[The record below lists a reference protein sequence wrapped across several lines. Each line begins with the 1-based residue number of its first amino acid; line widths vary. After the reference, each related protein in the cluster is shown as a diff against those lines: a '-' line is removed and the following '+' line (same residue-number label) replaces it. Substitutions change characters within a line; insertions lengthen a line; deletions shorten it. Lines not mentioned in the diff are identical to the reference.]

1 MGRGRSPRP
10 ALIISKGAKKMKKI
24 TIFGII
30 FVLGVIM
37 ANFDFKFDWYSIKT
51 FVSGGMVGAWIMI
64 LVKKH

>member
-1 MGRGRSPRP
+1 
-10 ALIISKGAKKMKKI
+10 MKKI

-51 FVSGGMVGAWIMI
+51 FISGGMVGAWIMI